1 MRTKRLSIDSKILQ
15 RDIKKQTRWTVC
27 CGHTSGKGAA
37 AMSFWGGAIA
47 KDDHR
52 SAPAVDFDGGL
63 GTHSCGH

>member
-15 RDIKKQTRWTVC
+15 RDIKNKRDGQCVVGTQV
-27 CGHTSGKGAA
+27 GKGQRRCL
-37 AMSFWGGAIA
+37 FGGGATA